1 MALYQ
6 RTFIHILLAL
16 VLCTSAAAAPS
27 PLAKR
32 ISISAQN
39 ESVQSVLKHVETLA
53 GVKIMYNSQILAGK
67 QPVSISAKDVTVR
80 RALQLIIN
88 DGNLLFYELDKYIV
102 IAQRRDVPQGVLF
115 QKAIAQ
121 TAPEATLSAV
131 NDTLLIY
138 DTVQVVDSVHT
149 TVSDTLRIFDTVR
162 IERPKTKEPAKKT
175 PSRLAVS
182 AELMPAYHTA
192 LGNSQSL
199 GQIAFSGQAMIIR
212 KQKYLDFGAGLGIV
226 VQRGA
231 MQYNYQQ
238 ETVDSTLHEATKTV
252 VHRYETGRYYYVNGS
267 GQTVTQILYDSVSVP
282 VTYQWYTRERTA
294 QTAAQT
300 VRHQIIWLSLPIR
313 ASLHTE
319 AGKKIDAGISLT
331 LSPAMAVQSGGSL
344 ILSDGSIAPA
354 GKQTV
359 AAFTVFA
366 SIAPSISY
374 RIGKQAQVFAM
385 PTMQMSAASY
395 IRGEHCT
402 AFMAGLSIGTVIS
415 LGK

>member
-1 MALYQ
+1 MAFYQ
-6 RTFIHILLAL
+6 RTFIYILLAL

-121 TAPEATLSAV
+121 TAPEAVLSAV
-131 NDTLLIY
+131 NDTLVIY
-138 DTVQVVDSVHT
+138 DTIQVVDSVHT
-149 TVSDTLRIFDTVR
+149 AVSDTLRIYDTVR
-162 IERPKTKEPAKKT
+162 VEQPKAKEPAKKT
-175 PSRLAVS
+175 PSRLAIS

-192 LGNSQSL
+192 LGSSQSL

-212 KQKYLDFGAGLGIV
+212 KQKHLDFGAGLGIV
-226 VQRGA
+226 AQRGA

-294 QTAAQT
+294 QTVAQT
-300 VRHQIIWLSLPIR
+300 VRHQIVWLSLPIR
-313 ASLHTE
+313 ASLHTD

-331 LSPAMAVQSGGSL
+331 VSPAMAVQSGGSL

-354 GKQTV
+354 GKQNV